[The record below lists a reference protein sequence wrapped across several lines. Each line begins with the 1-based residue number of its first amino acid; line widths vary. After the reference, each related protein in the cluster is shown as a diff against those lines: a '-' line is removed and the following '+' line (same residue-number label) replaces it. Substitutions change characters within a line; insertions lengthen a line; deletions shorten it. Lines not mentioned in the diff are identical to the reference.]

1 MFVNRRDVQIQWGDC
16 DPANIVYYPRYFA
29 MFDDSTSVLFEAAG
43 FSKQDLVHKYGLVG
57 IPMVDTRSKFYIPST
72 HGDWITIETKIESI
86 KRSSFEV
93 KHNVYKGDALAIE
106 AFETRVLVGRDAALG
121 IPERNALEFV
131 PKEIGGVPLKVIVLD
146 DGGDPT
152 TATTN
157 ARRFVTESKADI
169 IMGSALTP
177 PTIAVSNVANEA
189 GIPHFGLAPFPI
201 TPERMKWSVAMP
213 QPIPIVGKVLYDHMK
228 AHKVKTVGYI
238 GYSDSYGDLWFN
250 DLKAQGVPMGMTIV
264 DEERFARPDTS
275 VTGQVL
281 KLVAANPDAILVGA
295 SGTAAALPQ
304 TELRERGYQGLI
316 YQTHGAASMDFI
328 RIAGKAAEG
337 VLMASGPVMDPE
349 DQPDGALTKKPGLA
363 LNAAYEAKYGPN
375 SRSQFAGHSYDAFE
389 LLKRIIP
396 VALKTAKPGTPEF
409 REAIRQALLSE
420 KDLAASQGVY
430 NFTEKDRY
438 GVDDRARIL
447 LTVKDGKYMMVKEP

>member
-1 MFVNRRDVQIQWGDC
+1 MNKLTLSAAVAALSLAL
-16 DPANIVYYPRYFA
+16 PALAVP
-29 MFDDSTSVLFEAAG
+29 AAAQT
-43 FSKQDLVHKYGLVG
+43 KD
-57 IPMVDTRSKFYIPST
+57 
-72 HGDWITIETKIESI
+72 ITIGIT
-86 KRSSFEV
+86 V
-93 KHNVYKGDALAIE
+93 TTTGPA
-106 AFETRVLVGRDAALG
+106 AALG

-131 PKEIGGVPLKVIVLD
+131 PKEIAGVPLKVIVLD

-152 TATTN
+152 NATTN

-169 IMGSALTP
+169 IMGSSTTP
-177 PTIAVSNVANEA
+177 PTVAVSNVANEA
-189 GIPHFGLAPFPI
+189 HVPHIGLAPFPI
-201 TPERMKWSVAMP
+201 TPERAKWSVSLP

-228 AHKVKTVGYI
+228 AHNVKTVGYI

-250 DLKAQGVPMGMTIV
+250 DLKKQGGELGLKIV

-304 TELRERGYQGLI
+304 TELRNRGYKGLI

-349 DQPDGALTKKPGLA
+349 DQPDSALTKKPGMA
-363 LNAAYEAKYGPN
+363 LVKAYEAKYGPN
-375 SRSQFAGHSYDAFE
+375 SRSQFAGHSYDAFQVLE
-389 LLKRIIP
+389 RIVP
-396 VALKTAKPGTPEF
+396 VALKKAKPGTQEF
-409 REAIRQALLSE
+409 REAIREALLTE
-420 KDLAASQGVY
+420 REIAASQGVY

-438 GVDDRARIL
+438 GLDDRSRIL
-447 LTVKDGKYMMVKEP
+447 LTVKDGKYVLVK

>member
-1 MFVNRRDVQIQWGDC
+1 MKRLFLSAAAITLVSLSGSPVIAQ
-16 DPANIVYYPRYFA
+16 
-29 MFDDSTSVLFEAAG
+29 TS
-43 FSKQDLVHKYGLVG
+43 D
-57 IPMVDTRSKFYIPST
+57 
-72 HGDWITIETKIESI
+72 ITIGITII
-86 KRSSFEV
+86 TT
-93 KHNVYKGDALAIE
+93 GP
-106 AFETRVLVGRDAALG
+106 GAALG

-131 PKEIGGVPLKVIVLD
+131 PKEIAGYPLKVIVLD

-152 TATTN
+152 NATTN

-169 IMGSALTP
+169 IMGSSSTP
-177 PTIAVSNVANEA
+177 STIAVANVANEA
-189 GIPHFGLAPFPI
+189 GIPHFGLAPFPV
-201 TPERMKWSVAMP
+201 TPERAKWSVDMP
-213 QPIPIVGKVLYDHMK
+213 QSVAIMGKVLYAHMK
-228 AHKVKTVGYI
+228 AHNIKTVGYI

-250 DLKAQGVPMGMTIV
+250 DFKNQGVPLGMTLV

-304 TELRERGYQGLI
+304 TELRERGYRGLI

-337 VLMASGPVMDPE
+337 VIMASGPVMSPE
-349 DQPDGALTKKPGLA
+349 TQPDSALTKKPGLA
-363 LNAAYEAKYGPN
+363 LNAAYEAKYGAN

-389 LLKRIIP
+389 VLKRVIP
-396 VALKTAKPGTPEF
+396 TALKTAKPGTPEF
-409 REAIRQALLSE
+409 REAIRQAFLSE
-420 KDLAASQGVY
+420 REIAASQGVY

-438 GVDDRARIL
+438 GLDDRSRII
-447 LTVKDGKYMMVKEP
+447 LTVKDGKYVPAM

>member
-1 MFVNRRDVQIQWGDC
+1 MSKHHMTSHFAIAAVAASLAFAA
-16 DPANIVYYPRYFA
+16 PASAQEVTIGLTT
-29 MFDDSTSVLFEAAG
+29 STTGPA
-43 FSKQDLVHKYGLVG
+43 
-57 IPMVDTRSKFYIPST
+57 
-72 HGDWITIETKIESI
+72 
-86 KRSSFEV
+86 
-93 KHNVYKGDALAIE
+93 
-106 AFETRVLVGRDAALG
+106 AALG

-131 PKEIGGVPLKVIVLD
+131 PKEIGGAKLKVIVLD

-169 IMGSALTP
+169 IMGSAVTP
-177 PTIAVSNVANEA
+177 TSIAVSNVANEA
-189 GIPHFGLAPFPI
+189 GIPHFALSPLPI
-201 TPERMKWSVAMP
+201 TPERAKWSVAMP
-213 QPIPIVGKVLYDHMK
+213 QPVPIVGKVMYDHMK
-228 AHKVKTVGYI
+228 AKGIKTVGYI

-250 DLKAQGVPMGMTIV
+250 DLKTQAVPMGINIAA
-264 DEERFARPDTS
+264 EERFARPDTS

-281 KLVAANPDAILVGA
+281 KLIAANPDAILVGA

-304 TELRERGYQGLI
+304 TELRDKGYKGLI

-337 VLMASGPVMDPE
+337 VLMASGPVMYPE
-349 DQPDGALTKKPGLA
+349 GQPDSALTKKPGLT

-389 LLKRIIP
+389 VLKRIIP
-396 VALKTAKPGTPEF
+396 TALKTAKPGTPEF
-409 REAIRQALLSE
+409 REAVRQALLTE
-420 KDLAASQGVY
+420 REIPATQGVY

-438 GVDDRARIL
+438 GLDERSRIL
-447 LTVKDGKYMMVKEP
+447 LTVKDGKYVLAQ

>member
-1 MFVNRRDVQIQWGDC
+1 MKRAFLSAAALLLTLAAPTS
-16 DPANIVYYPRYFA
+16 PATA
-29 MFDDSTSVLFEAAG
+29 QTSE
-43 FSKQDLVHKYGLVG
+43 
-57 IPMVDTRSKFYIPST
+57 
-72 HGDWITIETKIESI
+72 ITIGITITTT
-86 KRSSFEV
+86 
-93 KHNVYKGDALAIE
+93 GPA
-106 AFETRVLVGRDAALG
+106 AALG

-131 PKEIGGVPLKVIVLD
+131 PKEIGDVPLKVIVLD

-152 TATTN
+152 NATTN

-169 IMGSALTP
+169 IMGSSTTP
-177 PTIAVSNVANEA
+177 PSVAVSNVANEA

-201 TPERMKWSVAMP
+201 TPERAKWSVDMP
-213 QPIPIVGKVLYDHMK
+213 QPVPIMGKVLYQHMK
-228 AHKVKTVGYI
+228 AHNIKTVGYI

-250 DLKAQGVPMGMTIV
+250 DFKNQGVPMGMTVV

-295 SGTAAALPQ
+295 SGTAAGLPQ
-304 TELRERGYQGLI
+304 SELRDRGYKGLI

-328 RIAGKAAEG
+328 RIAGKSAEG
-337 VLMASGPVMDPE
+337 VIMASGPVMSPE
-349 DQPDGALTKKPGLA
+349 TQPDSALTKKPGLA
-363 LNAAYEAKYGPN
+363 LNSAYEAKFGAN

-389 LLKRIIP
+389 VLKRIIP

-409 REAIRQALLSE
+409 REAIRQAFLTE
-420 KDLAASQGVY
+420 REIPASQGVY

-438 GVDDRARIL
+438 GLDDRSRII
-447 LTVKDGKYMMVKEP
+447 LTVKDGKYVPAQ

>member
-1 MFVNRRDVQIQWGDC
+1 MKRFYLSAAIAAVSLAL
-16 DPANIVYYPRYFA
+16 PALP
-29 MFDDSTSVLFEAAG
+29 AAAQT
-43 FSKQDLVHKYGLVG
+43 KE
-57 IPMVDTRSKFYIPST
+57 
-72 HGDWITIETKIESI
+72 ITIGIT
-86 KRSSFEV
+86 V
-93 KHNVYKGDALAIE
+93 TTTGPA
-106 AFETRVLVGRDAALG
+106 AALG

-169 IMGSALTP
+169 IMGSSTTP

-201 TPERMKWSVAMP
+201 TPERAKWSVAMP
-213 QPIPIVGKVLYDHMK
+213 QPIPIVGKVMYDHMK
-228 AHKVKTVGYI
+228 AHNVKTVGYI
-238 GYSDSYGDLWFN
+238 GYSDSYGDLWVN
-250 DLKAQGVPMGMTIV
+250 DFKKQAEPMGMKLV

-304 TELRERGYQGLI
+304 TELRERGYKGLI

-349 DQPDGALTKKPGLA
+349 DQADSALTKKPGLA
-363 LNAAYEAKYGPN
+363 LNKAYEAKYGPN
-375 SRSQFAGHSYDAFE
+375 SRSQFAGHSYDAFLVLE
-389 LLKRIIP
+389 RVVP

-409 REAIRQALLSE
+409 REAVRQALMSE
-420 KDLAASQGVY
+420 KDIAASQGVY

-438 GVDDRARIL
+438 GVDERARIL
-447 LTVKDGKYMMVKEP
+447 LTVKDGKYTLAK